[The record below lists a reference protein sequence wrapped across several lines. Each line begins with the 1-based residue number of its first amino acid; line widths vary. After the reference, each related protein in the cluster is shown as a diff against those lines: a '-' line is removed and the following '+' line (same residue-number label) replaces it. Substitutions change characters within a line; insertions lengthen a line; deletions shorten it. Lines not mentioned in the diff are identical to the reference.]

1 MGFRYDKKDNI
12 IRRKVKVSTIET
24 NKGRKLDYKFEFD
37 FITGPDGKKK
47 AIVSV
52 NDKIVVLDQGQYCI
66 FILESKHVSSM
77 RLKIKP
83 DFEKEGCRT
92 VACLDPKVKD
102 EDI

>member
-1 MGFRYDKKDNI
+1 MKFRYDKKDNI

-24 NKGRKLDYKFEFD
+24 DKGKKLDYKFEFD

-52 NDKIVVLDQGQYCI
+52 NDKIVVLDQGQSCI
-66 FILESKHVSSM
+66 FILESERIDST
-77 RLKIKP
+77 RLKIRP
-83 DFEKEGCRT
+83 DFEKDGCRT
-92 VACLDPKVKD
+92 VVCFDPKVRD